1 MSTLLMNRYPALG
14 ILIALALPLF
24 AQQTPLKEER
34 PEDNLQPIEFTNI
47 IKEAWTFLKD
57 ETEALLNASK
67 QKTEFETTQEF
78 ERRVADLRKAY
89 IEKATKFYKDKKY
102 DQREFGI
109 LFKAQLVSYDA
120 DTQTYTLT
128 SSTVVEIPYD
138 IPWLDVRLEE
148 NPLVALADSI
158 SKGYRST
165 SMYLKMN
172 PPLRFEVPR
181 DLAKSV
187 KADEGDLYF
196 RVRVTLNT
204 LQENFRNQAVITMY
218 ANYIQL
224 FNRKTNLVY
233 WEQRL

>member
-1 MSTLLMNRYPALG
+1 MSTLLNMRMTHLASV
-14 ILIALALPLF
+14 IAIAIPLV
-24 AQQTPLKEER
+24 AQQAPPREER
-34 PEDNLQPIEFTNI
+34 PEDNLQPTEFTDI

-67 QKTEFETTQEF
+67 QKNEFETTQEF
-78 ERRVADLRKAY
+78 ERRIAELRRAY
-89 IEKATKFYKDKKY
+89 IEKTTRFYKEKRY

-128 SSTVVEIPYD
+128 SNTVVEIPYD
-138 IPWLDVRLEE
+138 IPWLDVTLEQ

-204 LQENFRNQAVITMY
+204 LQQNFRNHAILKIY
-218 ANYIQL
+218 ANSIQL

-233 WEQRL
+233 WEERL

>member
-1 MSTLLMNRYPALG
+1 MRTLLKMG
-14 ILIALALPLF
+14 ITLLASVIAIPLA
-24 AQQTPLKEER
+24 AQQAPPREER
-34 PEDNLQPIEFTNI
+34 PEDHLQPSEFTDI

-78 ERRVADLRKAY
+78 ERRIAELRRAY
-89 IEKATKFYKDKKY
+89 MEKTTRFYKEKRY

-128 SSTVVEIPYD
+128 SNTVVEIPYD
-138 IPWLDVRLEE
+138 IPWLDVTMEE

-204 LQENFRNQAVITMY
+204 LQQNFRNQAILKISATT
-218 ANYIQL
+218 IQL